1 MANKLVLIYKL
12 ESLYLAFPPVLLDK
26 GGNHI
31 DFFNSTED
39 SVKVT
44 IPKDALESE
53 ADSPKTIPPGETR
66 KIKMKLKG
74 DGKFRAHLYTLAK
87 DGRRKLKL
95 QKLKLKKTLDGGSD
109 PILILEN

>member
-1 MANKLVLIYKL
+1 MANLRVLIYKL
-12 ESLYLAFPPVLLDK
+12 ESRYLAYPRVLHEE
-26 GGNHI
+26 GGKHI

-39 SVKVT
+39 SVRVT
-44 IPKDALESE
+44 IPSDAVESK

-66 KIKMKLKG
+66 KIKMKSKG
-74 DGKFRAHLYTLAK
+74 DGKFRPYAYILAK

-95 QKLKLKKTLDGGSD
+95 QKLKLKKTLDGASD

>member
-1 MANKLVLIYKL
+1 MPDQQVLIFKL
-12 ESLYLAFPPVLLDK
+12 GTTYLALPQVLLDK

-39 SVKVT
+39 SVRVT
-44 IPKDALESE
+44 IPSDALESK

-66 KIKMKLKG
+66 KIKMKSKG
-74 DGKFRAHLYTLAK
+74 DGKFRPYQYTLAK

-95 QKLKLKKTLDGGSD
+95 QKLKLNASD

>member
-1 MANKLVLIYKL
+1 MPDQQVLIFKL
-12 ESLYLAFPPVLLDK
+12 GTTYLALPPVLLDK

-44 IPKDALESE
+44 IPKGALESE
-53 ADSPKTIPPGETR
+53 ADSPKTIPPGERR
-66 KIKMKLKG
+66 KIKMKSKG
-74 DGKFRAHLYTLAK
+74 DGKFRPHQYTLAK
-87 DGRRKLKL
+87 DGRG
-95 QKLKLKKTLDGGSD
+95 KLKLKFNKTLDGASD